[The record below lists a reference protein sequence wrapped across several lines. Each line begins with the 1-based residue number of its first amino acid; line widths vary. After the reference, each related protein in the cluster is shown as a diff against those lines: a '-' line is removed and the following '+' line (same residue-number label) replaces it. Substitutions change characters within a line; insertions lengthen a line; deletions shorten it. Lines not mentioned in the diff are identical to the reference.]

1 MEKKDDDQ
9 HKLRQE
15 NARLRQKVADL
26 ETMEHELERLRDK
39 FQKSEERYRTAF
51 EYTGTAMVV
60 IEEDTSISMWNHK
73 LEEVTGYT
81 EKDVFRGRKWTE
93 FVVDEELHRLMDY
106 HMRRRQDPA
115 SVPSEYEFQ
124 LKHKSGEIRTI
135 LINVSLIPGTK
146 QSLLSLIDIT
156 ERKKAEEA
164 RLLKAEAEIKEA
176 NKQME
181 SLRKEMMQ
189 QFSFNDMVSR
199 SPRMKEIFDILPQ
212 MAQTMAT
219 VLVTGESGTG
229 KELIARS
236 LHTLG
241 PRKGKPYVVINCS
254 ALPDNLLESEL
265 FGYKA
270 GAFTDAKKD
279 KPGKFTLAE
288 GGTIFLDE
296 IGDVSPAIQVKLLRF
311 LQEKTFEP
319 LGDTRSVQ
327 ADVRVVAATNK
338 NLPEL
343 LKKGIFRED
352 LYYRLNVL
360 SLHLPPLRERRC
372 DIPLLCDHFIDVFNN
387 RYKKA
392 IKEIGR
398 EALDWLLAHNFAGNI
413 RELENI
419 MEYAFVYCKG
429 PVIKPE
435 HLPLDLQPTTAAAD
449 ASRIPAAVKNF
460 EDLERFFIAQVL
472 AETDGNRN
480 KAAKRLGIHRVTLF
494 RKLKQLGLADDKEQ
508 E

>member
-1 MEKKDDDQ
+1 
-9 HKLRQE
+9 
-15 NARLRQKVADL
+15 
-26 ETMEHELERLRDK
+26 
-39 FQKSEERYRTAF
+39 
-51 EYTGTAMVV
+51 MVV
-60 IEEDTSISMWNHK
+60 IEEDTSISLWNHK

-93 FVVDEELHRLMDY
+93 FVVDEELPRLMDF

-115 SVPSEYEFQ
+115 SVPSEYEFR
-124 LKHKSGEIRTI
+124 LKHKSGEVRTI

-164 RLLKAEAEIKEA
+164 RLLKAEAEVKEA

-189 QFSFNDMVSR
+189 QFSFHDMVSR
-199 SPRMKEIFDILPQ
+199 SPKMKEIFDILPE
-212 MAQTMAT
+212 MAQAVAT
-219 VLVTGESGTG
+219 VLITGESGTG

-236 LHTLG
+236 LHAMG
-241 PRKGKPYVVINCS
+241 PRKGQPFVAINCS

-279 KPGKFTLAE
+279 KPGKFAAAE

-319 LGDTRSVQ
+319 LGDTRSIQ
-327 ADVRVVAATNK
+327 ADVRVLAATNK
-338 NLPEL
+338 ILPAL
-343 LKKGIFRED
+343 MKQGAFRED

-360 SLHLPPLRERRC
+360 SLQLPPLRDRRC
-372 DIPLLCDHFIDVFNN
+372 DIPLLCEHFIDLFNH
-387 RYKKA
+387 RYKKE
-392 IKEIGR
+392 IKEISR
-398 EALDWLLAHNFAGNI
+398 EALELLLAYEFTGNI

-419 MEYAFVYCKG
+419 MERAFVYCKG
-429 PVIKPE
+429 PVIGPE
-435 HLPLDLQPTTAAAD
+435 HLPPQVQPQAAA
-449 ASRIPAAVKNF
+449 ATSAVIPATVKSF
-460 EDLERFFIAQVL
+460 TDLERLFLQQVL
-472 AETDGNRN
+472 AETGHNRI
-480 KAAKRLGIHRVTLF
+480 KAAARLGIHRVTLF
-494 RKLKQLGLADDKEQ
+494 RKLKALGLVDEKEQ

>member
-1 MEKKDDDQ
+1 MNNKHEDP
-9 HKLRQE
+9 HALEQE
-15 NARLRQKVADL
+15 NARLRQTTAR
-26 ETMEHELERLRDK
+26 MEELELECKRLREK
-39 FQKSEERYRTAF
+39 FQKSEESYRTAF

-93 FVVDEELHRLMDY
+93 FVMEDDLPRLMDY
-106 HMRRRQDPA
+106 HMRRRQSPA
-115 SVPSEYEFQ
+115 SVPSEYEFH
-124 LKHKSGEIRTI
+124 LKHKNGQVRII
-135 LINVSLIPGTK
+135 LINVSMIPGTK

-156 ERKKAEEA
+156 ERKKAEEE
-164 RLLKAEAEIKEA
+164 RLQKAAEEVREA
-176 NKQME
+176 NRQVA

-189 QFSFNDMVSR
+189 QFSFLDMISR
-199 SPRMKEIFDILPQ
+199 SPLMKDIFDILPE
-212 MAQTMAT
+212 MARTAAT
-219 VLVTGESGTG
+219 VLITGESGTG

-236 LHTLG
+236 LHALG
-241 PRKGKPYVVINCS
+241 PRKSKTFIAINCS

-265 FGYKA
+265 FGYRA

-279 KPGKFTLAE
+279 KPGKFALAE

-327 ADVRVVAATNK
+327 ADVRVVAATNR

-343 LKKGIFRED
+343 LKKGAFRED

-360 SLHLPPLRERRC
+360 SIHLPPLRERRC
-372 DIPLLCDHFIDVFNN
+372 DIPILCDHFISVFND
-387 RYKKA
+387 RYKKT
-392 IKEIGR
+392 IKEISR
-398 EALDWLLAHNFAGNI
+398 EALDLLLAYEFSGNI

-419 MEYAFVYCKG
+419 MEHAFVYCKG
-429 PVIKPE
+429 PVIQPG
-435 HLPLDLQPTTAAAD
+435 HLPTDMHARAAGADLG
-449 ASRIPAAVKNF
+449 RIPAEVRNF
-460 EDLERFFIAQVL
+460 KDLERFFLAQVL

-480 KAAKRLGIHRVTLF
+480 KAAARLGLHRASLF
-494 RKLKQLGLADDKEQ
+494 RKLRQLGLTKNKLTE
-508 E
+508 